1 MINFNGTIHDKE
13 EITPSLHNR
22 GLHYGDA
29 LFETMKVVGR
39 RILFAE
45 AHYFRLMASMR
56 LMRMEIPMHWTPEF
70 FQSEINKTL
79 KGQGGHSIHRVK
91 ILVWRDWGGRY
102 TPHSEGVSYAIFTE
116 ALAQAPYILEDKAY
130 KVDLYKDHYVNK
142 GMLEQLK
149 TNNKLTHV
157 LAGIYATENDY
168 QSCLLLN
175 HAKQVVESISGNIFL
190 VKDYKIKT
198 PPLSD
203 GCLKGIMRGVLIEIL
218 AKHPDYILSQESIS
232 PFELQKADELFLT
245 NAITG
250 IQPITQYRKKQYA
263 KKVSSELIE
272 KLNEYEGLSPS
283 SSQDYRGH

>member
-1 MINFNGTIHDKE
+1 MINFNGTIREKE
-13 EITPSLHNR
+13 EIMPGLHNR

-79 KGQGGHSIHRVK
+79 KGQSGHSAHRVK

-102 TPHSEGVSYAIFTE
+102 TPYSEGVSFAIFIE
-116 ALAQAPYILEDKAY
+116 PLAEVPYLSEDKEY
-130 KVDLYKDHYVNK
+130 IVDLFKDHYVNN

-149 TNNKLTHV
+149 TNNKLINV
-157 LAGIYATENDY
+157 LAGIYAQENDY

-175 HAKQVVESISGNIFL
+175 HSKQVVESISGNIFL

-203 GCLKGIMRGVLIEIL
+203 GCLKGIMRGVLLEIL
-218 AKHPDYILSQESIS
+218 AKHPDYILSEESIS

-245 NAITG
+245 NVITG
-250 IQPITQYRKKQYA
+250 IQPITQYRKKQYT
-263 KKVSSELIE
+263 KKVSSALTE
-272 KLNEYEGLSPS
+272 KLNEFVGLSSNS
-283 SSQDYRGH
+283 SPGSPGH